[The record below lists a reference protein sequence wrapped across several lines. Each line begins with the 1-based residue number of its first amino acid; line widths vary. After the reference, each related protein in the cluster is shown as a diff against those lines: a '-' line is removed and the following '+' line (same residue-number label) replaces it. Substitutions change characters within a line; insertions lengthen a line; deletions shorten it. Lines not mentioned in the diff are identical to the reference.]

1 MIIAGL
7 NLTPGKHGY
16 YTMSYPWNRPW
27 QTGQKTY
34 DNLGGIVIRR
44 DSKSSGGKAW
54 VLAFDWQ
61 TKAFRK
67 FAGIGKTSLDWKNQP
82 WLHVMYN
89 RFFAT
94 RLDRPDDFVSVVAA
108 RTLDTSEEIQTL
120 IRLGANPLEILLG
133 PDPNWSESNPKPS
146 NKKDNMMIF
155 KPFMREGFM
164 PLPIAFISTR
174 SADKVRNIAP
184 YSCIMPVLRPLDLIC
199 LASAK
204 KRDTLNNI
212 RETNEFVVNL
222 VGHKFSDKVIPTA
235 RFSKPEA
242 DEFELAELSPKPS
255 SMIGAPGIAGAYA
268 WMECR
273 LAGFHQG
280 PGYTL
285 VMGKVLRLEVND
297 ACLTPEGP
305 LILTGPNPL

>member
-1 MIIAGL
+1 MVMVRITARGPVTAGPLNIRVEKGTDFSPFNKVFGKEAFALVSLANGWADKVPFRLLAASRFHGHLCCGVFTGFFITRYILAHFPLTGSQDYIYLGIPAWCQDDLIIAGL

-146 NKKDNMMIF
+146 NKK
-155 KPFMREGFM
+155 G
-164 PLPIAFISTR
+164 
-174 SADKVRNIAP
+174 
-184 YSCIMPVLRPLDLIC
+184 
-199 LASAK
+199 
-204 KRDTLNNI
+204 
-212 RETNEFVVNL
+212 
-222 VGHKFSDKVIPTA
+222 
-235 RFSKPEA
+235 
-242 DEFELAELSPKPS
+242 
-255 SMIGAPGIAGAYA
+255 
-268 WMECR
+268 
-273 LAGFHQG
+273 
-280 PGYTL
+280 
-285 VMGKVLRLEVND
+285 
-297 ACLTPEGP
+297 
-305 LILTGPNPL
+305 